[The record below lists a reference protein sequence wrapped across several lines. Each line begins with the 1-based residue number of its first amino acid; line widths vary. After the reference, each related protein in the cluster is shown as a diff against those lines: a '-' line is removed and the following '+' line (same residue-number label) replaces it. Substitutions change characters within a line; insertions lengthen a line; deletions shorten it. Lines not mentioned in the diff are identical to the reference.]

1 MRIASSSSSF
11 IRGLIGIAAIAASAL
26 AFSQQSYPTRTI
38 TLVVPAP
45 PAGATDV
52 LARVMADELGKRLG
66 QTVIVDNKPGAS
78 GMLGASAVA
87 RSAPDGYTLF
97 MSHAAPIYYA
107 PYMFSKVPYDVKR
120 DFALITEICSAS
132 LVFAVGK
139 DVPVRSMKELVSW
152 AQANKGKVNYG
163 SFGVGSSSHLLMAY
177 LSESRS
183 LGMEHVAYKG
193 EAPMIQD
200 IIGGQ
205 IPMGLGTLGTMAP
218 HIASGSLRAL
228 AIIGD
233 KRLPEMPDVPTM
245 AEAGFTDEE
254 FKPLGGVMLT
264 APAKTPAPVL
274 ARLEKEAR
282 AVVQS
287 AAMKA
292 RFQAFGL
299 VGMGNSSAEFRKNME
314 ASGPVIQKLVTV
326 SGAKVD

>member
-1 MRIASSSSSF
+1 MRIAF
-11 IRGLIGIAAIAASAL
+11 NFTKGLVGITAIACSAL
-26 AFSQQSYPTRTI
+26 AFSQDYPMRPI

-78 GMLGASAVA
+78 GLLGASVVA

-97 MSHAAPIYYA
+97 FSHATPIYYA
-107 PYMFSKVPYDVKR
+107 PYMFAKVPYDVRR
-120 DFALITEICSAS
+120 DFAFITEICSAS

-139 DVPVRSMKELVSW
+139 DVPVHNMKELVSW

-177 LSESRS
+177 LSESRN
-183 LGMEHVAYKG
+183 LDMVHAAYKG

-200 IIGGQ
+200 ILGGQ
-205 IPMGLGTLGTMAP
+205 IPMGIGTLGTMAP
-218 HIASGSLRAL
+218 HIATGRLRPL
-228 AIIGD
+228 AIVGN
-233 KRLPEMPDVPTM
+233 KRLPELPNVPTM
-245 AEAGFTDEE
+245 VEAGFPDEE
-254 FKPLGGVMLT
+254 FNPVGGVMLT

-282 AVVQS
+282 AVVQT

-299 VGMGNSSAEFRKNME
+299 VGMGNSSAEFKKNFE
-314 ASGPVIQKLVTV
+314 ASGPVIQKLVQV

>member
-1 MRIASSSSSF
+1 MGIASSSSF
-11 IRGLIGIAAIAASAL
+11 LIKGLLGLAAIAASAL
-26 AFSQQSYPTRTI
+26 AFSQDYPTRTI
-38 TLVVPAP
+38 TIVVPAP

-52 LARVMADELGKRLG
+52 LARVMADELSKRLG

-97 MSHAAPIYYA
+97 MSHATPIYYA

-120 DFALITEICSAS
+120 DFAFITEVCSAS

-139 DVPVRSMKELVSW
+139 DVPAQNMKELVSW

-163 SFGVGSSSHLLMAY
+163 SFGVGSSSHLLMAH
-177 LSESRS
+177 LSESRQ
-183 LGMEHVAYKG
+183 LDMAHAAYKG

-200 IIGGQ
+200 IIGGV

-233 KRLPEMPDVPTM
+233 KRLPEMPNVPTM
-245 AEAGFTDEE
+245 AEAGFTDDE

-264 APAKTPAPVL
+264 APAKTPAAVL

-282 AVVQS
+282 AVVQT

-299 VGMGNSSAEFRKNME
+299 VGMGNSSAEFKKNLD
-314 ASGPVIQKLVTV
+314 ASGPVIQKLVQV

>member
-1 MRIASSSSSF
+1 MRTVKA
-11 IRGLIGIAAIAASAL
+11 LIGIAALACGVL
-26 AFSQQSYPTRTI
+26 AFSQDYPTRAI

-45 PAGATDV
+45 PGGATDV
-52 LARVMADELGKRLG
+52 LARVLAEEMGKSLK
-66 QTVIVDNKPGAS
+66 QPVIVDNKPGAS

-87 RSAPDGYTLF
+87 RAAPDGYTLF
-97 MSHAAPIYYA
+97 LSHAAPIYYA
-107 PYMFSKVPYDVKR
+107 QYMFSKVPYDVKR

-139 DVPVRSMKELVSW
+139 EVPARNMKEFIAW
-152 AQANKGKVNYG
+152 AQTQKGKVNYG
-163 SFGVGSSSHLLMAY
+163 SFGVGSSSHLMMAY
-177 LSESRS
+177 LGESRH
-183 LGMEHVAYKG
+183 LDMTHVAYKG

-200 IIGGQ
+200 MIGGQ
-205 IPMGLGTLGTMAP
+205 IPVGIGTLGSMAP
-218 HIASGSLRAL
+218 HIASGSLRPL

-233 KRLPEMPDVPTM
+233 SRLSDMPKVPTM
-245 AEAGFTDEE
+245 AEAGFPDEE

-282 AVVQS
+282 AAVQT

-292 RFQAFGL
+292 RFQMYGL
-299 VGMGNSSAEFRKNME
+299 VAMGNSSAEFRKNFE
-314 ASGPVIQKLVTV
+314 ASGPIVQKLVQV

>member
-1 MRIASSSSSF
+1 MRTASSYLF
-11 IRGLIGIAAIAASAL
+11 KTIVGLAAVACSAL
-26 AFSQQSYPTRTI
+26 ALAQDYPTRPI

-52 LARVMADELGKRLG
+52 LARVMADELGKRLW
-66 QTVIVDNKPGAS
+66 QPVIVDNKPGAS
-78 GMLGASAVA
+78 GMLGGAAVA

-97 MSHAAPIYYA
+97 FSHATPIYYV
-107 PYMFSKVPYDVKR
+107 PSMFSKVPYDVKR
-120 DFALITEICSAS
+120 DFAFISELCSAS

-163 SFGVGSSSHLLMAY
+163 SFGLGSSSHLLMAY
-177 LSESRS
+177 LSESRQ
-183 LGMEHVAYKG
+183 LDMVHIAYKG
-193 EAPMIQD
+193 EAPMTLD
-200 IIGGQ
+200 ILSGQ
-205 IPMGLGTLGTMAP
+205 IPMGIGTLGTMAP
-218 HIASGSLRAL
+218 HLASGSLRAL
-228 AIIGD
+228 AIVGD
-233 KRLPEMPDVPTM
+233 KRLPEMPDTPTM

-264 APAKTPAPVL
+264 APAKTPPAVL

-282 AVVQS
+282 AVAQT

-299 VGMGNSSAEFRKNME
+299 VGMGNSSAEFRKNVE
-314 ASGPVIQKLVTV
+314 AAGPVIQKLVQM
-326 SGAKVD
+326 SGAKVE

>member
-1 MRIASSSSSF
+1 MRTASF
-11 IRGLIGIAAIAASAL
+11 PILKALVGLAAVACSAL
-26 AFSQQSYPTRTI
+26 ALAQDFPTRPI

-66 QTVIVDNKPGAS
+66 QAVIVDNKPGAS
-78 GMLGASAVA
+78 GMLGAAAVA

-97 MSHAAPIYYA
+97 LSHAGPIYYV

-120 DFALITEICSAS
+120 DFAFISELCSAS

-139 DVPVRSMKELVSW
+139 DVPVRSMKELVAW

-163 SFGVGSSSHLLMAY
+163 SFGLGSSSHLLMAY
-177 LSESRS
+177 LSESRQ
-183 LGMEHVAYKG
+183 LDMVHIAYKG
-193 EAPMIQD
+193 EAPMTLD
-200 IIGGQ
+200 ILGGQ
-205 IPMGLGTLGTMAP
+205 IPMGIGTLGTMAP
-218 HIASGSLRAL
+218 HLASGSLRAL
-228 AIIGD
+228 AVVGD
-233 KRLPEMPDVPTM
+233 KRLPEMPDTPTM
-245 AEAGFTDEE
+245 AEAGFTDDE

-264 APAKTPAPVL
+264 APAKTPPAVL

-282 AVVQS
+282 AVAQT

-299 VGMGNSSAEFRKNME
+299 VGMGNSSAEFRKNVE
-314 ASGPVIQKLVTV
+314 AAGPVIQKLVQV
-326 SGAKVD
+326 SGAKVE

>member
-1 MRIASSSSSF
+1 MPIASNF
-11 IRGLIGIAAIAASAL
+11 IKGLAGIAAAACSAL
-26 AFSQQSYPTRTI
+26 AFAQDYPSRTI
-38 TLVVPAP
+38 TIVVPAP

-78 GMLGASAVA
+78 GMLGASTVA

-97 MSHAAPIYYA
+97 MSHATPIYYA
-107 PYMFSKVPYDVKR
+107 PYMFAKVPYDVQR
-120 DFALITEICSAS
+120 DFAFITEICSAS

-139 DVPVRSMKELVSW
+139 DVPVRSMKELVGW

-163 SFGVGSSSHLLMAY
+163 SFGVGSSSHLLMAH
-177 LSESRS
+177 LSESRH
-183 LGMEHVAYKG
+183 LDMVHVAYKG

-200 IIGGQ
+200 MIGGQ

-218 HIASGSLRAL
+218 HIASGSLRPL

-233 KRLPEMPDVPTM
+233 KRLPEMPNVPTM

-254 FKPLGGVMLT
+254 FKPIGGVMLT
-264 APAKTPAPVL
+264 APAKTPPAVL

-282 AVVQS
+282 AVVQT

-299 VGMGNSSAEFRKNME
+299 VGMGNSSADFRKNLE
-314 ASGPVIQKLVTV
+314 ASAPVIQKLVKV

>member
-1 MRIASSSSSF
+1 MGIASSSSF
-11 IRGLIGIAAIAASAL
+11 TFLRGLVGMAAMAASAL
-26 AFSQQSYPTRTI
+26 AFSQDYPARTVTI
-38 TLVVPAP
+38 VVPAP
-45 PAGATDV
+45 PGGATDV
-52 LARVMADELGKRLG
+52 LGRVLADELGKRLG

-87 RSAPDGYTLF
+87 RAAPDGYTLF
-97 MSHAAPIYYA
+97 MSHATPIYYA

-120 DFALITEICSAS
+120 DFALITELCSAS

-139 DVPVRSMKELVSW
+139 DVPVRNMKELVNW
-152 AQANKGKVNYG
+152 ARSHKGKVNYG
-163 SFGVGSSSHLLMAY
+163 SFGLGSSSHLLMAY
-177 LSESRS
+177 LSESRQ
-183 LGMEHVAYKG
+183 LDMVHVAYKG
-193 EAPMIQD
+193 EAPMMQD
-200 IIGGQ
+200 ILGGQ
-205 IPMGLGTLGTMAP
+205 IPMGLGTMGTMAP
-218 HIASGSLRAL
+218 HITSGSLRAL

-245 AEAGFTDEE
+245 AEAGFADEE

-274 ARLEKEAR
+274 ARLEKETR
-282 AVVQS
+282 AVVQG

-299 VGMGNSSAEFRKNME
+299 VGMGNSSAEFRKNLE
-314 ASGPVIQKLVTV
+314 ASGPLIQKLVQV